1 MNTPPSQAAPSLPRP
16 NLISCVRKGFDAVAN
31 HVELLLFPLFVDL
44 FLWLGPHFTIRSMTE
59 GAIKLLNEVIAQ
71 EGSLP
76 EEAVAASQQT
86 WQYFAEHF
94 NLLAFLR
101 TLPVGVPSLMA
112 THAPI
117 NTPFG
122 APNSI
127 ELTEFAAASGLVILV
142 VLIGLFMGSLFY
154 LLVAQVSITNQ
165 IHWGAILQEWPKAAL
180 KSTGLLFA
188 LLGALV
194 AVTLPVSCLVGTLA
208 ISGVMFSQIGMF
220 LYGVILAWW
229 MFPLVFSAH
238 GIFLYRDNL
247 LLSIRRSIRLT
258 RLTFPLTGT
267 LILLLLLFSEG
278 LDILWKT
285 PKVESWL
292 MLLGVG
298 GHAFIATAFLAV
310 SFVYFHE
317 TNRWL
322 QSLPWGSFINPNR
335 RMRV

>member
-1 MNTPPSQAAPSLPRP
+1 M
-16 NLISCVRKGFDAVAN
+16 
-31 HVELLLFPLFVDL
+31 E
-44 FLWLGPHFTIRSMTE
+44 E
-59 GAIKLLNEVIAQ
+59 AIKLLNEVIAQ

-76 EEAVAASQQT
+76 EEAITASQQT

-101 TLPVGVPSLMA
+101 TLPVGIPSLMA

-117 NTPFG
+117 DTPLG
-122 APNSI
+122 API
-127 ELTEFAAASGLVILV
+127 YFELTEFATVFLLVMLV
-142 VLIGLFMGSLFY
+142 VLAGLMVGALYY
-154 LLVAQVSITNQ
+154 LLVAQVSITN
-165 IHWGAILQEWPKAAL
+165 HVDWGDVLSEWPRATL
-180 KSTGLLFA
+180 KSIGLLLA
-188 LLGALV
+188 LLVALL
-194 AVTLPVSCLVGTLA
+194 AVTLPVSCLLGTLA
-208 ISGVMFSQIGMF
+208 MSGVMFSQIGTF

-258 RLTFPLTGT
+258 RLTFPVTGT
-267 LILLLLLFSEG
+267 LILLVLLFSEG
-278 LDILWKT
+278 LNILWKT
-285 PKVESWL
+285 PKADSWL

-298 GHAFIATAFLAV
+298 GHAYIATAFLAV

-322 QSLPWGSFINPNR
+322 QSLPWGSFLNPNR
-335 RMRV
+335 GMKV